1 MERSRRDLLR
11 AGGAVTMA
19 GLAGCFVGGG
29 CPRADFEMNAASDA
43 RIVRAFA
50 TTPDELGPLGRR
62 LVRRAVAEGNATYTT
77 TDEDPRPRLRQ
88 SPIALDGRYYR
99 VNSSTEGTSTTTG
112 YRLTFVADET
122 VRADATA
129 NRTIAFDELP
139 PADRDVVLK
148 AFLNDLV
155 AKFEGGSDDLP
166 SKIGFER
173 TATAIYPNRTARER
187 SVLLGDTQYAYLAYG
202 NVTVRFTREETV
214 PDVTTTTRRLTATR
228 TAPSTAA
235 YLRSIRRRYGVDL
248 DDKSLSQTQ
257 RNILRKAIENRYGY
271 ETCVGEEATLSSDFK
286 ELMRMIFE
294 GIEGNYD
301 RYYAEEPRV
310 VRYTGERYLAS
321 YAVSVP

>member
-1 MERSRRDLLR
+1 MDRSRRDLLR
-11 AGGAVTMA
+11 TGGAITMA
-19 GLAGCFVGGG
+19 GLSGCFVGGG
-29 CPRADFEMNAASDA
+29 CPQANFEMDAASDA

-62 LVRRAVAEGNATYTT
+62 LVRRAIAGKNATYTT
-77 TDEDPRPRLRQ
+77 TDEDPGLRLGQ

-99 VNSSTEGTSTTTG
+99 ANTSVEGTGTTTG
-112 YRLTFVADET
+112 YRLTFVANET

-129 NRTIAFDELP
+129 NRTITFDELP
-139 PADRDVVLK
+139 TADQNVVLK
-148 AFLNDLV
+148 AFLNDLA
-155 AKFEGGSDDLP
+155 AKFGGGVDDLP
-166 SKIGFER
+166 SGIGFEK
-173 TATAIYPNRTARER
+173 TTMATYPNGTARER
-187 SVLLGDTQYAYLAYG
+187 SILLGDTQYDYLTYG

-214 PDVTTTTRRLTATR
+214 PDVTTTTRRITATR

-248 DDKSLSQTQ
+248 DDESLSQKQ
-257 RNILRKAIENRYGY
+257 RTILNEAIESRYGY

-294 GIEGNYD
+294 GIDGNYD